1 VKPTLTTT
9 VLFTFAFC
17 VQTAFRGPAIE
28 AQTMTATVPMMEVA
42 GKEIVKV
49 SMNGTGPY
57 DFILDTGANVT
68 LVSPLLFQKLSIPGG
83 KSVTI
88 VTTLGES
95 QHQRAMV
102 EKIAVA
108 GLSVEHLEINTLDGG
123 ELGSLKGRIQ
133 GVLGENFLKY
143 FDLLIDNEQQT
154 LTLDRTSSLADALT
168 GERLQFSRFGSFHDA
183 PTSGRIAIQ
192 LKVPSYLQKP
202 LLFLVDSGTNTAALY
217 PAPGGLALRAMQS
230 PQHGRM
236 SDLTQSRDCQ
246 VQKTSLEIGSS
257 TFRGLELVACEGLTR
272 NKVDTD
278 GLLPTRPFH
287 RFFISHSGGYVIAN
301 PRSLEKLGEQR

>member
-1 VKPTLTTT
+1 VKPTLATT
-9 VLFTFAFC
+9 VLFTFAIH
-17 VQTAFRGPAIE
+17 VPVMA
-28 AQTMTATVPMMEVA
+28 AQTITATVAMIEIA

-49 SMNGTGPY
+49 SINGTGPY

-68 LVSPLLFQKLSIPGG
+68 LVSPLLFQRLSISGG

-95 QHQRAMV
+95 QHQRAMA
-102 EKIAVA
+102 EKLAVA
-108 GLSVEHLEINTLDGG
+108 GLSVEHLEINTLDDG
-123 ELGSLKGRIQ
+123 ELGPLKGRIQ

-154 LTLDRTSSLADALT
+154 LTLDRTSSLADTLT
-168 GERLQFSRFGSFHDA
+168 GERLQFSRSGSFHGA
-183 PTSGRIAIQ
+183 PTPDRIVVP

-202 LLFLVDSGTNTAALY
+202 ILFLVDSGTNSATLY

-230 PQHGRM
+230 SQHGSM
-236 SDLTQSRDCQ
+236 SDLNQRRDCQ

-272 NKVDTD
+272 NKVDAD

-287 RFFISHSGGYVIAN
+287 RFFISHSRGYVIAN
-301 PRSLEKLGEQR
+301 PRSLEKRGEEK